1 MQSSARGGGQRRSA
15 RQITPE
21 QIPAGI
27 EEGSRLIMR
36 EIALHLLDI
45 AENSVAAGSRN
56 IQIDVVEDLQNDL
69 LKVSVT
75 DDGRGMDVETAK
87 RVLDP
92 FYTTRTTR
100 KVGLGIPLLKL
111 AAEQTEGGLS
121 LETEPGKGT
130 RIEATFRHSHID
142 RMPLGDVGTTF
153 LTLLISYP
161 HIHWLF
167 NYQMTIKDGST
178 KTFELDDEEIKS
190 VLGDTP
196 LTEPDVLKIIRGM
209 IEEGIEALM
218 PQIEY

>member
-1 MQSSARGGGQRRSA
+1 
-15 RQITPE
+15 
-21 QIPAGI
+21 
-27 EEGSRLIMR
+27 MR

-56 IQIDVVEDLQNDL
+56 IRMGVVEDLQNDL
-69 LKVSVT
+69 LNVSVK
-75 DDGRGMDVETAK
+75 DDGRGMDAETAK

-111 AAEQTEGGLS
+111 AAEQSEGGLT
-121 LETEPGKGT
+121 LETESGKGT
-130 RIEATFRHSHID
+130 RIEASFRHSHID

-161 HIHWLF
+161 HIHWVF
-167 NYQMTIKDGST
+167 NYQMTTKDGST

>member
-1 MQSSARGGGQRRSA
+1 
-15 RQITPE
+15 
-21 QIPAGI
+21 
-27 EEGSRLIMR
+27 MR

-45 AENSVAAGSRN
+45 AENSVTAESRN
-56 IQIDVVEDLQNDL
+56 IRIDVVEDFQHDL
-69 LKVSVT
+69 LTVSVK
-75 DDGRGMDVETAK
+75 DDGRGMDAETAK

-130 RIEATFRHSHID
+130 RIEASFCHSHID

-161 HIHWLF
+161 HIHWVF
-167 NYQMTIKDGST
+167 KYQVTAKDGAT
-178 KTFELDDEEIKS
+178 NLFELNDEEIKS

-196 LTEPDVLKIIRGM
+196 LTEPDVLKILRGM
-209 IEEGIEALM
+209 IEEGIQALA

>member
-1 MQSSARGGGQRRSA
+1 
-15 RQITPE
+15 
-21 QIPAGI
+21 
-27 EEGSRLIMR
+27 MR

-56 IQIDVVEDLQNDL
+56 IHIDVLEDLQNDL
-69 LKVSVT
+69 LKVSVK
-75 DDGRGMDVETAK
+75 DDGRGMDAETAK

-100 KVGLGIPLLKL
+100 KVGLGIRLLKL
-111 AAEQTEGGLS
+111 AAEQSEGSLT
-121 LETEPGKGT
+121 LETESGKGT
-130 RIEATFRHSHID
+130 RIEASFRHSHID

-161 HIHWLF
+161 HIHWVF
-167 NYQMTIKDGST
+167 NYQVTTKDGST
-178 KTFELDDEEIKS
+178 KSFELDDEEIKS

-196 LTEPDVLKIIRGM
+196 LTEPDVLKILRGM
-209 IEEGIEALM
+209 IEEGIEALT

>member
-1 MQSSARGGGQRRSA
+1 
-15 RQITPE
+15 
-21 QIPAGI
+21 
-27 EEGSRLIMR
+27 MR

-45 AENSVAAGSRN
+45 AENSVAASSRN
-56 IQIDVVEDLQNDL
+56 IHIDVVEDLQNDL
-69 LKVSVT
+69 LKVSVK
-75 DDGRGMDVETAK
+75 DDGRGMDAETAK

-121 LETEPGKGT
+121 LETESGKGT
-130 RIEATFRHSHID
+130 RIEAHFQHSHID

-178 KTFELDDEEIKS
+178 KSFELVDEEIKS

-196 LTEPDVLKIIRGM
+196 LTEPDVLKILRGM
-209 IEEGIEALM
+209 FDEGIEALT
-218 PQIEY
+218 PEIEY

>member
-1 MQSSARGGGQRRSA
+1 
-15 RQITPE
+15 
-21 QIPAGI
+21 
-27 EEGSRLIMR
+27 MR

-56 IQIDVVEDLQNDL
+56 IHIDVMEDLQNDL

-75 DDGRGMDVETAK
+75 DDGRGMDAETAK

-121 LETEPGKGT
+121 LETESGKGT
-130 RIEATFRHSHID
+130 RIEAHFQHSHID

-153 LTLLISYP
+153 LTLLVSYP
-161 HIHWLF
+161 HIHWVF
-167 NYQMTIKDGST
+167 KYQTIAIDGST
-178 KTFELDDEEIKS
+178 KTFELDDEEIKA
-190 VLGDTP
+190 VLGDMS
-196 LTEPDVLKIIRGM
+196 LTEPDVLKILRGM
-209 IEEGIEALM
+209 IEEGIASLT
-218 PQIEY
+218 PQTEF